1 MTPIKPANE
10 KLIVVTF
17 KLPINIEE
25 DKETGEF
32 VVYNSKS
39 ILNHHLHNLQQRQP
53 VMKSIWIGWPGIFV
67 EDEAKQ
73 EKIRQ
78 KLAEYDC
85 VPVFFSN
92 ELVMSFLQYHEYVL
106 RPLFHNFKSLNVH
119 YDQEAECKLWDVYK
133 DFNIRYMTPIKE
145 VYDSEKDMVWI
156 HDTYLLLLPRFVRKS
171 FIHCRIGFS
180 MHSPFPSS
188 DIYKMFENRK
198 MILKSLL
205 CSDLIGFHIF
215 EYARHFYTA
224 CNRLLGLN
232 HEFKQGGQLVIDYFG
247 RSVHLRISHI
257 AVDIKFIHQ
266 DLQRLE
272 ERP

>member
-1 MTPIKPANE
+1 
-10 KLIVVTF
+10 
-17 KLPINIEE
+17 
-25 DKETGEF
+25 
-32 VVYNSKS
+32 
-39 ILNHHLHNLQQRQP
+39 
-53 VMKSIWIGWPGIFV
+53 
-67 EDEAKQ
+67 
-73 EKIRQ
+73 
-78 KLAEYDC
+78 
-85 VPVFFSN
+85 
-92 ELVMSFLQYHEYVL
+92 
-106 RPLFHNFKSLNVH
+106 
-119 YDQEAECKLWDVYK
+119 
-133 DFNIRYMTPIKE
+133 
-145 VYDSEKDMVWI
+145 
-156 HDTYLLLLPRFVRKS
+156 
-171 FIHCRIGFS
+171 

-247 RSVHLRISHI
+247 RTVHLRISHI

-272 ERP
+272 EHS